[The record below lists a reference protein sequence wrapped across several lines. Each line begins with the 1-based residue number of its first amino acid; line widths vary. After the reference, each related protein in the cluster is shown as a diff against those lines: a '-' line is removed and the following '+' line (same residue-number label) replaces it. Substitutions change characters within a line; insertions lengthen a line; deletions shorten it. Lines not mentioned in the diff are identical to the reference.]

1 MGGASRLRCGSR
13 GRRRGKRTLSGAPTG
28 VSSGLLIFVALCV
41 AYGVV
46 GYLVVRASATRVRVQ
61 RVLPR
66 PRAKKRR
73 ALSESER
80 EILGELAPAPPAAPP
95 RVETTSNASP
105 PKPADT
111 PPSAHASEP
120 PATVVAL
127 EVGEVVVAEVPA
139 PEAPAPASS
148 APPAPA
154 HESLDSP
161 ARSDLAQADPMQEV
175 PALEPLPAAPATA
188 PSPPAN
194 EQEQG
199 PRPLASTDDPATN
212 NARTPEEPDTPASLP
227 PTAAPAGEDNTDMS
241 SKPVDLPTWMEDSPA
256 PPKASIPPQRSHGAR
271 EPAAPLPSDPEASD
285 NAEPTVVYLMSPE
298 EVAAEER
305 AHVSAP
311 PTIEPLK
318 ALTRVD
324 QDRKKALSDLEAC
337 TRALSEIEKRASQST
352 SEVAK
357 HFEALSKEHSQ
368 CERVRRE
375 IETRANSQV
384 ERQEAELG
392 RLKGRLQT
400 LEASANE
407 AKEMRQRADALQQE
421 LQGARKEI
429 ESATKSR
436 EELNTRLSK
445 QESDLG
451 ATRTRA
457 QSAEEQAKV
466 AQARITELER
476 TQEQSNLEFAQEL
489 DARTNERDRALG
501 ELQQREATIQTL
513 TMRCVDQEQR
523 TVTLQ
528 NEAQAKDAANQE
540 LQQRLA
546 ELQRELEERTRAYD
560 AQRAVVEAAQSVM
573 AELRPKLQIL
583 ETQLTRPA

>member
-1 MGGASRLRCGSR
+1 M
-13 GRRRGKRTLSGAPTG
+13 
-28 VSSGLLIFVALCV
+28 SSGLLIFVALCV

-46 GYLVVRASATRVRVQ
+46 GCIVVRSSATRVSVQ

-80 EILGELAPAPPAAPP
+80 EILGELAPAPAAPAVP
-95 RVETTSNASP
+95 ARVETPSVHSP
-105 PKPADT
+105 PSPAE
-111 PPSAHASEP
+111 PS
-120 PATVVAL
+120 ATVVAL
-127 EVGEVVVAEVPA
+127 EATELIVAEVAA

-148 APPAPA
+148 PAPEV
-154 HESLDSP
+154 ESHGSP
-161 ARSDLAQADPMQEV
+161 ARSSPPQADPKQEV
-175 PALEPLPAAPATA
+175 PALEPLPAACAT
-188 PSPPAN
+188 PMSPEAS
-194 EQEQG
+194 EQG
-199 PRPLASTDDPATN
+199 ESARPLASPDEPAAN
-212 NARTPEEPDTPASLP
+212 NARTPEELETPASTP
-227 PTAAPAGEDNTDMS
+227 PTAATAGQDNTDMS

-256 PPKASIPPQRSHGAR
+256 PATASTPPQRGHSAR

-352 SEVAK
+352 SEVAR
-357 HFEALSKEHSQ
+357 HLDALAKEHSQ

-400 LEASANE
+400 LEASAAE
-407 AKEMRQRADALQQE
+407 AKELRQRADALQQE

-436 EELNTRLSK
+436 EELNARCSK
-445 QESDLG
+445 QESELG

-457 QSAEEQAKV
+457 QAAEEQGKA
-466 AQARITELER
+466 AQARIVELER

-528 NEAQAKDAANQE
+528 NEVQAKDAANQE

-546 ELQRELEERTRAYD
+546 ELQRELDERTRAYD